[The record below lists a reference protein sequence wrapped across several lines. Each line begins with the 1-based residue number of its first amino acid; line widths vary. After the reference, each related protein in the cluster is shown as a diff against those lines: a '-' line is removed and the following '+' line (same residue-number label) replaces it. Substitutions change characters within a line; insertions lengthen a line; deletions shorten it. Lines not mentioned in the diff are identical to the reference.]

1 MKNIQ
6 WKLTADLSIRQ
17 GKWAVSLLAAIAA
30 LYIVMIVVTAQGN
43 TPANFLTFFYEPA
56 KLFMLVIAIFLSY
69 SFLDT
74 YIKLGVTR
82 KQFLT
87 ANAVTAVLL
96 AAGLTAAAGVLTGI
110 QYAAMNGMG
119 WSSMINTDAVMSLN
133 IGMAAALPICFLNLI
148 MHHFTG
154 WMIGAGFH
162 RYGWL
167 PGIGFA
173 AGGIALTAVSD
184 MLWGF
189 ETIEALS
196 MLLSLESGAVAGV
209 LSITAAVLLIPLVFF
224 LIWQMTKKAA
234 VRS

>member
-1 MKNIQ
+1 MKNMQ
-6 WKLTADLSIRQ
+6 WKLTADLFRKQ
-17 GKWAVSLLAAIAA
+17 ATWAVSLLAAIAA
-30 LYIVMIVVTAQGN
+30 LYIVMIVVAAHGI

-82 KQFLT
+82 RQFLT

-110 QYAAMNGMG
+110 QYAAMNT
-119 WSSMINTDAVMSLN
+119 SMINTSTFMSLD
-133 IGMAAALPICFLNLI
+133 IGMAAALPVCFLNLI
-148 MHHFTG
+148 MHHFVG
-154 WMIGAGFH
+154 WLIGAGFH

-189 ETIEALS
+189 ESIEALS
-196 MLLSLESGAVAGV
+196 ILLSLQSGAVTGV

-224 LIWQMTKKAA
+224 FIWQITRKAA